1 MDVQKRL
8 RKNCFLTANKLRVFV
23 ILSLIILQFSCQKG
37 TVSLNDEVLKAF
49 DQKIC
54 GGAPSV
60 NYHDCYLSL
69 LEKERLVNGER
80 VVYIPSIEARKYIS
94 TLDTTVLNQFWVK
107 RKGSYTEER
116 GSNPT
121 PMYFLGY
128 TDDYLVW
135 LEKYAGTEEGKWISS
150 YLQRYQQMNDISPS
164 SIASFD
170 STLTRQNLN
179 NDKVRLIALVHHLTL
194 AYNYDVSDE

>member
-1 MDVQKRL
+1 MDAQKKL
-8 RKNCFLTANKLRVFV
+8 RRKCFLTANKLGAFA
-23 ILSLIILQFSCQKG
+23 ILLLISMQFSCQKD
-37 TVSLNDEVLKAF
+37 TVSLDDEVLKAF

-54 GGAPSV
+54 GSAPSV
-60 NYHDCYLSL
+60 DYHDCYISL

-80 VVYIPSIEARKYIS
+80 VVYIPSIEARTYIS

-107 RKGSYTEER
+107 RKGSYTAER

-128 TDDYLVW
+128 SDNYLAW
-135 LEKYAGTEEGKWISS
+135 IEKYEGTEEGQWISS

-179 NDKVRLIALVHHLTL
+179 NDKVRLIALVHHFTL
-194 AYNYDVSDE
+194 AYNYDVSDR